1 MTQEITSSK
10 VQRDNSGHEVGTS
23 KTVPKILLAEDD
35 YEMRRML
42 AFRLRKEKYEVI
54 ECRDG
59 YQLLD
64 HMGNPVFEGQPDDF
78 DLIISDIRM
87 PGITGLEVLEGI
99 YQSEWFTP
107 MILITAFGDTEVH
120 AKAEALGAAAFFDKP
135 FDIEKLLDKIKE
147 VLVLDSPQ
155 GNNWATGILKEDTT
169 IGLPIDT
176 VYDNIIKS
184 EYVEGLIRKET
195 SRLIA
200 LDTKILYCRVVMIG
214 PGKGDS
220 SGRFHIQLMVTIPD
234 KVFVLRSNLLSIH
247 DYQEMVDSIPTAFKV
262 MAGRIK
268 KYLAATNDEPMDD

>member
-1 MTQEITSSK
+1 MTQEITNMNSP
-10 VQRDNSGHEVGTS
+10 REDSGHKIKRTR
-23 KTVPKILLAEDD
+23 TVPKILLAEDD

-42 AFRLRKEKYEVI
+42 AFRLRKAKYEVI

-78 DLIISDIRM
+78 DIIISDIKM

-107 MILITAFGDTEVH
+107 MILITAFGDKETH

-135 FDIEKLLDKIKE
+135 FDIEKLLQKIKDI
-147 VLVLDSPQ
+147 LVLDSPK
-155 GNNWATGILKEDTT
+155 GNNWAYGVLEEDSSL
-169 IGLPIDT
+169 GLPIDI

-184 EYVEGLIRKET
+184 EYVEGVIRKEA

-200 LDTKILYCRVVMIG
+200 LDTRILYCRVVMIG
-214 PGKGDS
+214 PGSDDR
-220 SGRFHIQLMVTIPD
+220 SGRYHVQLMVTIPD
-234 KVFVLRSNLLSIH
+234 KVFVLRSNLLSLD
-247 DYQEMVDSIPTAFKV
+247 DYQQMVEAIPTAFKV
-262 MAGRIK
+262 MSGRIK
-268 KYLAATNDEPMDD
+268 KYLNINFN